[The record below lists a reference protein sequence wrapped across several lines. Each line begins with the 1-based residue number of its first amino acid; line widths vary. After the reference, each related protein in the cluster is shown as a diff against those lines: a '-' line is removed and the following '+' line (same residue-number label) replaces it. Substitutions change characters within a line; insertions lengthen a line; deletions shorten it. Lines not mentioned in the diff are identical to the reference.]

1 MYLKFYGLDS
11 KPFSIAPDP
20 RFLYLSERHRE
31 ALAHLL
37 FGLGEGGGF
46 VQLTGEV
53 GTGKTTLSRAVLE
66 QVPPHVDVAMI
77 LNPRINEHEL
87 LATLCDE
94 LGVAYPADSTS
105 IKLLTDALTRHL
117 LRTHAEGRKTVL
129 LIDEAQNLS
138 REVLEQVRLLTNLET
153 ADEKLLQIILIGQ
166 PELKVL
172 LAREDLRQLA
182 QRITARYHL
191 EPLTRDETRAYI
203 QHRLRVC
210 GGPIDLFTPG
220 AMDEVQRLSGGVPR
234 LINIL
239 CDRALL
245 GGYVE
250 ERRTIDRRILR
261 RAARE
266 VLPGRHE
273 AASTRQPRLAT
284 AAIAALILLAAGLL
298 AAIAW
303 PSLSTPARTLMA
315 WLAPSEPAVQAAAG
329 KAATDS
335 GTPESPAPTRPGLEA
350 AERQAAVVP
359 VAVADTGAADA
370 AARLER
376 HLNEADA
383 PAATAWNHLF
393 GRWGLEAALT
403 PGRPACEQAR
413 DLGLRCLHR
422 TGNWNQLRQLDRPA
436 VLQLLA
442 GDGRRVPVA
451 LDGLDAVGA
460 RLRLDG
466 ELLTLPLATLDRYW
480 MGEYVLLWR
489 SPIEREL
496 LRQGDVSE
504 EVAWARQVLEAQD
517 LLAPVAP
524 VLRPRFDA
532 GLQRAV
538 ERFQAGQ
545 GLQQDGVIGALTLIQ
560 LNNADRDNRA
570 PRLRS
575 APQG

>member
-87 LATLCDE
+87 IATLCDE
-94 LGVAYPADSTS
+94 LGVAYPANTTS
-105 IKLLTDALTRHL
+105 IKALTDALTRHL
-117 LRTHAEGRKTVL
+117 LRSHADGRRTVL

-166 PELKVL
+166 PELKGL

-210 GGPIDLFTPG
+210 GGPIDLFTPA

-250 ERRTIDRRILR
+250 DRRHIDRRIVR
-261 RAARE
+261 RAAGE
-266 VLPGRHE
+266 VLPQGRDRGPVRRPVR
-273 AASTRQPRLAT
+273 AAVLGLAV
-284 AAIAALILLAAGLL
+284 IAAGALAWL
-298 AAIAW
+298 AW
-303 PSLSTPARTLMA
+303 QPLSRQAVPALA
-315 WLAPSEPAVQAAAG
+315 WLAPESGVQTADAALVGADPSAAAG
-329 KAATDS
+329 AETEQVMEPVPTVAPAADT
-335 GTPESPAPTRPGLEA
+335 APVAALEQYLNA
-350 AERQAAVVP
+350 GDDAAVVAWERLFRRWDME
-359 VAVADTGAADA
+359 VQMAGQAV
-370 AARLER
+370 
-376 HLNEADA
+376 
-383 PAATAWNHLF
+383 
-393 GRWGLEAALT
+393 
-403 PGRPACEQAR
+403 CEQAQAR
-413 DLGLRCLHR
+413 GLQCMHR
-422 TGNWNQLRQLDRPA
+422 TGNWNQLRRLDRPA

-442 GDGRRVPVA
+442 GDGHRVPVL
-451 LDGLDAVGA
+451 LDGLTSDRA
-460 RLRLDG
+460 RLQLG
-466 ELLTLPLATLDRYW
+466 GQSLELPLATLDRYW

-489 SPIEREL
+489 SPIAREL

-504 EVAWARQVLEAQD
+504 DVTWLRRVLVEQGMLGPVTGEAQY
-517 LLAPVAP
+517 
-524 VLRPRFDA
+524 RFDA
-532 GLQRAV
+532 GLQQAV
-538 ERFQAGQ
+538 EQFQARQ
-545 GLQQDGVIGALTLIQ
+545 GLQQDGVVGALTLIQ

-570 PRLRS
+570 PRLR
-575 APQG
+575 AAGQG

>member
-87 LATLCDE
+87 IATLCDE
-94 LGVAYPADSTS
+94 LGVAYPANTTS
-105 IKLLTDALTRHL
+105 IKALTDALTRHL
-117 LRTHAEGRKTVL
+117 LRSHADGRRTVL

-166 PELKVL
+166 PELKGL

-210 GGPIDLFTPG
+210 GGPIDLFTPA

-250 ERRTIDRRILR
+250 DRRHIDRRIVR
-261 RAARE
+261 RAAGE
-266 VLPGRHE
+266 VLPQGRDRIPARRPVR
-273 AASTRQPRLAT
+273 AA
-284 AAIAALILLAAGLL
+284 AALGLVMIAAGAL
-298 AAIAW
+298 
-303 PSLSTPARTLMA
+303 A
-315 WLAPSEPAVQAAAG
+315 WLAWQPLQRQALPALAWLGPESGAQTADVAPAGGDPSAAAG
-329 KAATDS
+329 STVETVS
-335 GTPESPAPTRPGLEA
+335 
-350 AERQAAVVP
+350 AVASR
-359 VAVADTGAADA
+359 AVADATPAAALEQHLKAGDA
-370 AARLER
+370 AAAAAWDRL
-376 HLNEADA
+376 
-383 PAATAWNHLF
+383 F
-393 GRWGLEAALT
+393 QRWGMEAQM
-403 PGRPACEQAR
+403 PGQPACEQAQA
-413 DLGLRCLHR
+413 LGLQCLQR
-422 TGNWNQLRQLDRPA
+422 TGNWNQLRRLDRPA

-442 GDGRRVPVA
+442 GDGRRVPVL
-451 LDGLDAVGA
+451 LDGLEADRA
-460 RLRLDG
+460 RLQLDG
-466 ELLTLPLATLDRYW
+466 QSLELPLATLDRYW

-489 SPIEREL
+489 SPIAGEL

-504 EVAWARQVLEAQD
+504 DVAWLRRVLVDQGILGPVTGEARY
-517 LLAPVAP
+517 
-524 VLRPRFDA
+524 RFDA
-532 GLQRAV
+532 GLQQAV
-538 ERFQAGQ
+538 EQFQARQ
-545 GLQQDGVIGALTLIQ
+545 GLQQDGVVGVLTLIQ

-570 PRLRS
+570 PRLR
-575 APQG
+575 AAGQG

>member
-87 LATLCDE
+87 IATLCDE
-94 LGVAYPADSTS
+94 LGVAYPANTTS
-105 IKLLTDALTRHL
+105 IKALTDALTRHL
-117 LRTHAEGRKTVL
+117 LRSHAEGRRTVL

-166 PELKVL
+166 PELKGL

-210 GGPIDLFTPG
+210 GGPIDLFTPA
-220 AMDEVQRLSGGVPR
+220 AMDEVRRLSDGVPR

-250 ERRTIDRRILR
+250 DRRHIDRRIVR
-261 RAARE
+261 RRSQ
-266 VLPGRHE
+266 GF
-273 AASTRQPRLAT
+273 
-284 AAIAALILLAAGLL
+284 
-298 AAIAW
+298 
-303 PSLSTPARTLMA
+303 
-315 WLAPSEPAVQAAAG
+315 
-329 KAATDS
+329 
-335 GTPESPAPTRPGLEA
+335 
-350 AERQAAVVP
+350 
-359 VAVADTGAADA
+359 A
-370 AARLER
+370 AARYYR
-376 HLNEADA
+376 
-383 PAATAWNHLF
+383 
-393 GRWGLEAALT
+393 
-403 PGRPACEQAR
+403 
-413 DLGLRCLHR
+413 
-422 TGNWNQLRQLDRPA
+422 
-436 VLQLLA
+436 
-442 GDGRRVPVA
+442 
-451 LDGLDAVGA
+451 
-460 RLRLDG
+460 
-466 ELLTLPLATLDRYW
+466 
-480 MGEYVLLWR
+480 
-489 SPIEREL
+489 
-496 LRQGDVSE
+496 
-504 EVAWARQVLEAQD
+504 
-517 LLAPVAP
+517 
-524 VLRPRFDA
+524 
-532 GLQRAV
+532 
-538 ERFQAGQ
+538 
-545 GLQQDGVIGALTLIQ
+545 
-560 LNNADRDNRA
+560 
-570 PRLRS
+570 
-575 APQG
+575 

>member
-105 IKLLTDALTRHL
+105 IKRLTDALTRHL
-117 LRTHAEGRKTVL
+117 LRTHAGGRKTVL

-138 REVLEQVRLLTNLET
+138 RAVLEQVRLLTNLET

-166 PELKVL
+166 PELKAL

-250 ERRTIDRRILR
+250 ERRSIDRRILR

-266 VLPGRHE
+266 VFPGRHE
-273 AASTRQPRLAT
+273 ATSTRQPRLAT
-284 AAIAALILLAAGLL
+284 AAVAALILLAAGLL
-298 AAIAW
+298 AGIVW
-303 PSLSTPARTLMA
+303 PSLPSPAGTVMA
-315 WLAPSEPAVQAAAG
+315 WLVPPEPAARAVAG
-329 KAATDS
+329 D
-335 GTPESPAPTRPGLEA
+335 
-350 AERQAAVVP
+350 
-359 VAVADTGAADA
+359 AVADSNASEARLTAASGPEAAQEQVAAVSAAGADTGPAVA

-376 HLNEADA
+376 YLNEADA
-383 PAATAWNHLF
+383 PAATAWDHLF
-393 GRWGLEAALT
+393 GRWGLEVGLT
-403 PGRPACEQAR
+403 PGRSACEQAR

-451 LDGLDAVGA
+451 LDGLDAAGA

-466 ELLTLPLATLDRYW
+466 QLLTLPLATLDRYW

-504 EVAWARQVLEAQD
+504 EVAWARRVLEA
-517 LLAPVAP
+517 
-524 VLRPRFDA
+524 
-532 GLQRAV
+532 
-538 ERFQAGQ
+538 
-545 GLQQDGVIGALTLIQ
+545 
-560 LNNADRDNRA
+560 
-570 PRLRS
+570 
-575 APQG
+575 